1 MARDGDSRI
10 STYVGYDSA
19 WSRAGSFEHSALRAV
34 GGRTRPR
41 RYIELMTSRRLTVTG
56 DPRTDMPAAFAAI
69 RGELKVPD
77 LLPVQPERGPAQIAA
92 RAGWCARTPPQ
103 DHHGHTSVAAVH
115 ANITARLRQLVD
127 GFALVVRAH
136 EQVAG

>member
-1 MARDGDSRI
+1 MARDGESRI

-19 WSRAGSFEHSALRAV
+19 WPCADSFEPLALRAV

-41 RYIELMTSRRLTVTG
+41 RYIELMTSRRLTITG

-77 LLPVQPERGPAQIAA
+77 SLPAQVERGLAQLAA
-92 RAGWCARTPPQ
+92 RARWCVRPPSQ
-103 DHHGHTSVAAVH
+103 DHYGHASVAAAH
-115 ANITARLRQLVD
+115 AHVTAPLRQLVD
-127 GFALVVRAH
+127 GFALVVRVR